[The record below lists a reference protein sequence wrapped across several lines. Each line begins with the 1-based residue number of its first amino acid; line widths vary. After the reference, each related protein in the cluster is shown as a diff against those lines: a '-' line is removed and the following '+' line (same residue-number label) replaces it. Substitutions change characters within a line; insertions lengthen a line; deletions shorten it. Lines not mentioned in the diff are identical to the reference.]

1 MLIVLSEL
9 LREDDLRMPLSQ
21 RARDALINL
30 STAAYE
36 GKHLLA
42 GSRRIFENLQ
52 ELGLDDEPSNRFKEA
67 TAYIADAQTLRS
79 KIPAYIHV
87 QPIGQ
92 SPHVEIVST
101 PSVTGQI
108 VFNVPLDHF
117 ADSEQ
122 VGRSWLMAEHIHDAD
137 SYAAFG
143 QAYAQRFR
151 GFRCALRKADGH
163 GGATPHTF
171 ESFAEQDMSVLCIV
185 DSDRH
190 DPTAKLG
197 QTATDALA
205 RQETVRA
212 RGKVATVHI
221 LPCRELENL
230 LPAALV
236 VEALPEDPK
245 HPHRVKVLAQ
255 QHRLGKID
263 FDELKELVKLEQV
276 SATLTRLPARE
287 CAKLC
292 FSTHACAALEEVSA
306 LVCSFGLASR
316 RGRT

>member
-9 LREDDLRMPLSQ
+9 AREDDLQMPLSQ
-21 RARDALINL
+21 RARDALFNL

-42 GSRRIFENLQ
+42 GSRRTFADLQ
-52 ELGLDDEPSNRFKEA
+52 KIALGPVPSGRFKEA
-67 TAYIADAQTLRS
+67 SAHLADAQTLRS

-101 PSVTGQI
+101 PGVTGQI

-122 VGRSWLMAEHIHDAD
+122 VGRSWLMAEHIHDVD
-137 SYAAFG
+137 TYAAFG
-143 QAYAQRFR
+143 QAYAQRFH
-151 GFRCALRKADGH
+151 GFRCALRTADGH

-171 ESFAEQDMSVLCIV
+171 ESYAKQDMSVLCIV

-212 RGKVATVHI
+212 HGKVATVHV

-230 LPAALV
+230 LPAAIV

-245 HPHRVKVLAQ
+245 HPHRVKVLVQ

-263 FDELKELVKLEQV
+263 FDELKELVKLDQI
-276 SATLTRLPARE
+276 SAYLTRLPARE

-292 FSTHACAALEEVSA
+292 FSTHTCAALEEVSA

>member
-1 MLIVLSEL
+1 MLIVLSES

-122 VGRSWLMAEHIHDAD
+122 VGRAWLMAEHIHDVD
-137 SYAAFG
+137 SYVAFG

-151 GFRCALRKADGH
+151 GFHCALRKADGH

-171 ESFAEQDMSVLCIV
+171 ESHAKQDMSVLCIV

-212 RGKVATVHI
+212 HGKVATVHV

-263 FDELKELVKLEQV
+263 FDELKELVKLDQV